1 MLCSPLPW
9 QFFGHALT
17 LLSGTPWDLME
28 KWIRMFKGKPVRIQ
42 VVRAWVTRAVHTK
55 CGLACGFFA
64 RLDTV
69 RVSVQSEHWYLELLV
84 VCSTAQ

>member
-1 MLCSPLPW
+1 MVCKRFEFILRFLGVNADFETYTTRFRPAEQCSVRLW

-42 VVRAWVTRAVHTK
+42 VR
-55 CGLACGFFA
+55 G
-64 RLDTV
+64 
-69 RVSVQSEHWYLELLV
+69 
-84 VCSTAQ
+84 